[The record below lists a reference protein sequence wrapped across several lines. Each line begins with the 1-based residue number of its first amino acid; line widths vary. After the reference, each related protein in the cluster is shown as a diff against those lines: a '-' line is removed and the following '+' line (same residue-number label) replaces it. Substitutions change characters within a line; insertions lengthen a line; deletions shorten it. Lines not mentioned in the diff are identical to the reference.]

1 MTFDQLTLLA
11 SQVIETVQRRLPA
24 GVREA
29 ALALP
34 VICEPHPSSEL
45 IADGLEPD
53 TLGLFVG
60 HGHLGEI
67 GDNQPM
73 PPQVLLF
80 VENIWELAEYDEVVY
95 RREVRITYLHELG
108 HYLGWDEDE
117 IARQG
122 LE

>member
-1 MTFDQLTLLA
+1 MTFDQLTALA
-11 SQVIETVQRRLPA
+11 NRVVENVQRSLPA

-29 ALALP
+29 ASSLP
-34 VICEPHPSSEL
+34 VIYEPYPDSEL

-53 TLGLFVG
+53 ILGLFIG
-60 HGHLGEI
+60 HSHLDEA
-67 GDNQPM
+67 GDSQSM

-80 VENIWELAEYDEVVY
+80 VENIWDLAENDEAVY

-117 IARQG
+117 IARRG